1 MTVQNTVARY
11 REYLQQHN
19 PDKYRFNIWAFA
31 FNSFYFLAN
40 KMWIPALLIMA
51 SQLILLSTA
60 EYAQMSA
67 GKSLLLVWGLPGL
80 VSGLFGYKWLYRSM
94 KRYIEDNQATD
105 LSLPVNFAYIPL
117 WRFALLTV
125 LSFGTYYLFW
135 CYIQWQAFR
144 RDTKYY
150 SISPLLRSFW
160 LGLFIWPLLYRIKKN
175 APKPQKLTRWYT
187 PIYLITA
194 TAFLTSGLVL
204 VFNLFLYIA
213 FLLIA
218 FAGLLAVQYQ
228 INRQTSYRPGNREL
242 LRGEVLTVVAGCL
255 LMALSTFVLNKDFK
269 DLHLMEAT
277 HISYMY
283 MVEIEEQC
291 LADGYEMTA
300 TPEAF
305 AAEYSD
311 ELALLDE
318 AWRRRS
324 GKSLSQIWAN
334 YPPNSKAAVA
344 QMARYQLDRLQDVL
358 RQNADAASQESVE
371 DMGAVCA
378 AADRMLPE
386 VFKNQQIKTDIRGL
400 LQDAGALQQ

>member
-1 MTVQNTVARY
+1 MTVQMTVARY
-11 REYLQQHN
+11 QKYLQQHN
-19 PDKYRFNIWAFA
+19 PDKYRFNIWAFV
-31 FNSFYFLAN
+31 FNFFYFLAN
-40 KMWIPALLIMA
+40 KMWVPALLIMA

-80 VSGLFGYKWLYRSM
+80 VGGLFGYKWLYRKM
-94 KRYIEDNQATD
+94 KRYIKNNQAAD

-135 CYIQWQAFR
+135 SYIQWQAFR

-160 LGLFIWPLLYRIKKN
+160 IGLFIWPLLYRMKKN
-175 APKPQKLTRWYT
+175 APQPQKLARWYT
-187 PIYLITA
+187 PLYLITA
-194 TAFLTSGLVL
+194 TAFLTSGLAL
-204 VFNLFLYIA
+204 LFNLFLYIA
-213 FLLIA
+213 LLLIA
-218 FAGLLAVQYQ
+218 LAGLLAVQYQ
-228 INRQTSYRPGNREL
+228 INRQTSYHPGNREL
-242 LRGEVLTVVAGCL
+242 LRGEVLIVVAGWL
-255 LMALSTFVLNKDFK
+255 LIALSAFILNKGFK
-269 DLHLMEAT
+269 DLRLMEAT

-283 MVEIEEQC
+283 MVEIEERC
-291 LADGYEMTA
+291 LANGYEMTA
-300 TPEAF
+300 TPKAF

-311 ELALLDE
+311 ELALLDG
-318 AWRRRS
+318 ALRRRY

-334 YPPNSKAAVA
+334 YPPNGKAAVA
-344 QMARYQLDRLQDVL
+344 EMVRHQLDGLQNVL
-358 RQNADAASQESVE
+358 RQSADTASQESVD

-386 VFKNQQIKTDIRGL
+386 VFKNQQVKTDFRGL
-400 LQDAGALQQ
+400 LQDAGALRQ